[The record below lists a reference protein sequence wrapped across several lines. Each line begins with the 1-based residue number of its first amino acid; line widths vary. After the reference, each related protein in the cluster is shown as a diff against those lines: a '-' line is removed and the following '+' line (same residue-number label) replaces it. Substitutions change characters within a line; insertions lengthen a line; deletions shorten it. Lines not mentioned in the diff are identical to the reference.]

1 MADYGGWLGSLGGSG
16 NIAGVSLGGEGF
28 TGTGV
33 SNQQIGGGSIS
44 VGPQVDL
51 PTVIAGFEIR
61 GLDTYTWQA
70 TFFSTNIYS
79 DVSRAASS
87 FANSVIGILNPMS
100 YP

>member
-1 MADYGGWLGSLGGSG
+1 V
-16 NIAGVSLGGEGF
+16 IAAGRIICLSTAGAV
-28 TGTGV
+28 
-33 SNQQIGGGSIS
+33 
-44 VGPQVDL
+44 VGPQVAL
-51 PTVIAGFEIR
+51 PAVIAGFEIR

-100 YP
+100 YL

>member
-16 NIAGVSLGGEGF
+16 NIAGASLGGEGF
-28 TGTGV
+28 TGTGA

-44 VGPQVDL
+44 VGPQVAL
-51 PTVIAGFEIR
+51 PAVIAGFEIR
-61 GLDTYTWQA
+61 GLDTCTWQA

-100 YP
+100 YL